1 MSSLDA
7 MIAVLAVS
15 SLIAMIEVIAVIN
28 KQPNRRVGTSVAA
41 NVVPE
46 YL

>member
-15 SLIAMIEVIAVIN
+15 SLIAMIEVIAVITMIN
-28 KQPNRRVGTSVAA
+28 KQPNRRVVVSVGRECGT
-41 NVVPE
+41 
-46 YL
+46 